1 VRLDELG
8 RSEQTPV
15 ATLLV
20 SELVTNAVLHGKPPF
35 TVSVDVVDDSLR
47 VTVDDGDPDHLPR
60 QHVSNGE
67 PDERVGGFGLQF
79 LADLA
84 DDFGWS
90 VRSNRKSVWFMV
102 GHHHDHRHDH
112 HHRHN

>member
-1 VRLDELG
+1 LRLDELG
-8 RSEQTPV
+8 CSAQTPV
-15 ATLLV
+15 VTLLV

-47 VTVDDGDPDHLPR
+47 VAVDDGDPHHLPR
-60 QHVSNGE
+60 QHESNGE

-90 VRSNRKSVWFMV
+90 VRSKRKSVWFKV
-102 GHHHDHRHDH
+102 GQHPDHHHDQD
-112 HHRHN
+112 HRHN